1 MEQLV
6 NLENILNKIP
16 IWEGISVAD
25 FGSGSGIFTIELAK
39 RLNNNGHIL
48 AIDILEKPLA
58 FLMENAKRQNV
69 AHLINTKTCD
79 LENKNLG
86 RDLQSGFDV
95 VTAINMLFQVKDKE
109 GVFKEAKRV
118 LRDNGF
124 LVIVDWEIYKIP
136 MSENLYPVQKKEL
149 IKNVEKIG
157 FELKEEIRISNTHF
171 GLIFTKK

>member
-6 NLENILNKIP
+6 SLENILNKMP
-16 IWEGISVAD
+16 VWEGISIAD

-58 FLMENAKRQNV
+58 FLIENAKRQNV
-69 AHLINTKTCD
+69 AHLINTKICD
-79 LENKNLG
+79 LENKSLG

-95 VTAINMLFQVKDKE
+95 VTIVNMLFQVKDKE
-109 GVFKEAKRV
+109 NVLKEAKRV
-118 LRDNGF
+118 LKDSGF

-136 MSENLYPVQKKEL
+136 MSQNLYPVNKKEL
-149 IKNVEKIG
+149 IKVVEKIG
-157 FELKEEIRISNTHF
+157 FGLKEEVRLSNTHF